1 MSVVSSGGRTHQS
14 HRSQPA
20 PGPATR
26 EMCVGELRR
35 GNSSGSSSG
44 TRTHRSQPE
53 GRSRANTV
61 SEALIR
67 QSSGGSSAALS
78 GMSSWSPRY
87 RSRPTSQYHSM
98 RNTSLEEMDGN
109 RASRGSRGSLGSRGS
124 SHKSDHENYSS
135 PPQCSRVAELCWNFE
150 PRRPILRSKS
160 DISHRYSGS
169 VNVPL
174 SPPCQD
180 PAQLEIFFEQL
191 GLDNT
196 EFRYVS
202 RTRSDSSDSPV
213 FFSSVSSV
221 DSNNGGWNAPWSASG
236 LATSAGGTT
245 GTPGGMMGSGHSG
258 KNVEQPSIV
267 ERNAR
272 IIKWLCNCRKAQK
285 EMFQTLGNGNVS

>member
-14 HRSQPA
+14 NRSQPA
-20 PGPATR
+20 TR
-26 EMCVGELRR
+26 ELGGELRR
-35 GNSSGSSSG
+35 GGSSGSSSG
-44 TRTHRSQPE
+44 TRTHQSQPE
-53 GRSRANTV
+53 GRARANTV

-67 QSSGGSSAALS
+67 QSSGGSSAAMS

-87 RSRPTSQYHSM
+87 RRPSSQYQSV
-98 RNTSLEEMDGN
+98 RNMSAEELEGS
-109 RASRGSRGSLGSRGS
+109 RGSRGSRGSLGSRGS

-174 SPPCQD
+174 SPPLQD
-180 PAQLEIFFEQL
+180 PAQLEKFFEQL
-191 GLDNT
+191 GLDSS

-202 RTRSDSSDSPV
+202 QTRSDSSDSPI

-221 DSNNGGWNAPWSASG
+221 DSNNGGWNAAWSAHSTG
-236 LATSAGGTT
+236 ATVS
-245 GTPGGMMGSGHSG
+245 TPGGMMGSGHSG
-258 KNVEQPSIV
+258 KNIEQPSIV

-285 EMFQTLGNGNVS
+285 EMYQALDNGYVS